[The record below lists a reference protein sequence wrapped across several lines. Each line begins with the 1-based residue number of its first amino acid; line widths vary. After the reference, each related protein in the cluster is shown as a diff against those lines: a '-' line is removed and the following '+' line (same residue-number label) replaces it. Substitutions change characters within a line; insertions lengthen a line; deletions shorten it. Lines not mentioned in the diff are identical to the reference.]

1 MVPMKSIPVIAE
13 CSKAHCAPIFADL
26 SDEDFGELQR
36 LMTPIDYE
44 AGELIQQEGMPANGV
59 YVICRGLV
67 KLGRH
72 TADRERRRL
81 FRILGPREI
90 LGLESLFCE
99 QGCFVSGFAKAL
111 LETRV
116 AFIERARFLEFL
128 ERHPEVSRR
137 ICKHLSKEIISYQCQ
152 LTEMAYEPIQVNLAR
167 LLLLLAR
174 RFGIRKG
181 DRIELEFSRSDLA
194 ELIGTHADTVVRTLA
209 QFKEKGLITTRYHR
223 ITILEEAGLEALASP
238 LPLCLEKGFLRS

>member
-1 MVPMKSIPVIAE
+1 MRATPVLAE
-13 CSKAHCAPIFADL
+13 CSKDHCSPIFADL
-26 SDEDFGELQR
+26 SAAEFGELQG

-44 AGELIQQEGMPANGV
+44 AGELIQQEGMPSNGV

-81 FRILGPREI
+81 LHILGPRDI
-90 LGLESLFCE
+90 IGLESLFCE
-99 QGCFVSGFAKAL
+99 RECLVSGFAKAL
-111 LETRV
+111 VETRV

-128 ERHPEVSRR
+128 ERHPTVSRR
-137 ICKHLSKEIISYQCQ
+137 ICERLSKEIVGYQCQ
-152 LTEMAYEPIQVNLAR
+152 LTEMAYEPIQINLAR

-174 RFGIRKG
+174 RFGVRKG
-181 DRIELEFSRSDLA
+181 NHTVLEFSRSDLA

-209 QFKEKGLITTRYHR
+209 QFKERGLIATRYHR
-223 ITILEEAGLEALASP
+223 ITILDEAGLEALASP
-238 LPLCLEKGFLRS
+238 LPLCLLEGFL